1 VIVLFFYFSSS
12 RLHSRSCPWSFGCC
26 FCLQVS
32 VLCLP
37 GDSGKC
43 EKMMVNLDFVEFI
56 TFKPKWYIVSQVDK
70 FFSFK
75 FKFYSKAIIIFVYYS
90 TNNEI
95 FTN

>member
-1 VIVLFFYFSSS
+1 
-12 RLHSRSCPWSFGCC
+12 
-26 FCLQVS
+26 
-32 VLCLP
+32 
-37 GDSGKC
+37 
-43 EKMMVNLDFVEFI
+43 MMVNLDFVEFI